1 MATGSNI
8 RVGDAER
15 DAAATQLREHYATG
29 RLTLDELNERL
40 DQTFRARTGADLR
53 AVMRDLPP
61 AGNPGASAT
70 AGLAGS
76 AGAQDRANWTAQ
88 PGQDARNQWG
98 SQGGPEDGFGGRP
111 RGLSA
116 IGALIPALFG
126 LFALLALAGLFAF
139 GAGGGRPLA
148 IVFILAALA
157 IIRRLFGGR
166 RRYGRP
172 FGGPFGGSFGRRCG
186 RRW

>member
-15 DAAATQLREHYATG
+15 DAVATQLREHYATG

-40 DQTFRARTGADLR
+40 DQTFRARTGADLK

-61 AGNPGASAT
+61 AGNSGAT
-70 AGLAGS
+70 APGGPG
-76 AGAQDRANWTAQ
+76 GAQDR
-88 PGQDARNQWG
+88 PWG
-98 SQGGPEDGFGGRP
+98 GHGSWDGGFGGR
-111 RGLSA
+111 RHGLSA
-116 IGALIPALFG
+116 VGALIPVVLG
-126 LFALLALAGLFAF
+126 LWALLALAGLFAF
-139 GAGGGRPLA
+139 GFAGGRPLA

-157 IIRRLFGGR
+157 MIRRLFGGR

-172 FGGPFGGSFGRRCG
+172 FGAPYGRRCG

>member
-15 DAAATQLREHYATG
+15 DAVATQLREHYATG

-40 DQTFRARTGADLR
+40 DQTFKARTGADLK

-61 AGNPGASAT
+61 AGNSWASAT
-70 AGLAGS
+70 SPAGPG
-76 AGAQDRANWTAQ
+76 GAQDR
-88 PGQDARNQWG
+88 PWG
-98 SQGGPEDGFGGRP
+98 HGGSWDGGFGGR
-111 RGLSA
+111 RHGLSA
-116 IGALIPALFG
+116 VGALIPVLLGLWALI
-126 LFALLALAGLFAF
+126 ALAGLFAF
-139 GAGGGRPLA
+139 GFAGGRPLA

-157 IIRRLFGGR
+157 MIRRLFGGR

-172 FGGPFGGSFGRRCG
+172 FGGPYGRRCG
-186 RRW
+186 RHW